1 MFPNFLVARNI
12 AEQLKRGLRIVTDAP
27 DARPDS
33 LASPTWVTLP
43 SSLVRPG
50 NAKRARGTRDPADIN
65 LIVGHVS
72 DVTGGFGV
80 QRWGE
85 DGWKTWLAALRLE
98 DVPAPLLLDL
108 LRDVIPEG
116 SEDRLV
122 ADLLALCSRLAQ
134 LPYHRLASRKLGE
147 VKNRPLEHRTWA
159 SGAGNGGVSFAMDCG
174 HREQLDSPFIQAGI
188 NALCGLA
195 YGLTSHGDPN
205 REIFYAPHGCFSRQ
219 RWNDTHRIVHL
230 AVVKPAIE
238 QIRFA
243 GVNISIDYE
252 RAVDGGR
259 AITTRDDPEA
269 HYDTKG
275 RRV

>member
-27 DARPDS
+27 DASPDS

-43 SSLVRPG
+43 PSLVRPE
-50 NAKRARGTRDPADIN
+50 NAKRARVERDPADVD

-85 DGWKTWLAALRLE
+85 DGWKTWLANMRSGGVPSGLLE
-98 DVPAPLLLDL
+98 DVMGAQPTSDQDAAVL
-108 LRDVIPEG
+108 
-116 SEDRLV
+116 
-122 ADLLALCSRLAQ
+122 LLALCSRLAQ
-134 LPYHRLASRKLGE
+134 LPYHRMASRKLGE

-159 SGAGNGGVSFAMDCG
+159 SGAGNGGVAFAMDCG
-174 HREQLDSPFIQAGI
+174 HREELNNPFIQAGI

-195 YGLTSHGDPN
+195 YELTNHGDPN

-238 QIRFA
+238 QLRFA